1 MIICVVK
8 PTKFTSDCWN
18 VYDKQLVE
26 RNKINK
32 EKCRSVVVSSFPL
45 KDHNLGP
52 TETLKSKTL
61 LLANFVKHI
70 KKQNKTKELS
80 EPSLKRSKKKET
92 TLLPNWEFTI
102 RYRVVYTKWRT
113 VSISAQTPCLGGGL
127 VQVVSIDTE
136 RGRPNWSWLWPT
148 LWPSC

>member
-1 MIICVVK
+1 MIICVVT

-26 RNKINK
+26 RNKINT
-32 EKCRSVVVSSFPL
+32 EKCRWVVVSSFPL

-61 LLANFVKHI
+61 RLANFVKHI
-70 KKQNKTKELS
+70 KNNLC
-80 EPSLKRSKKKET
+80 EPSPKSPRRKEA
-92 TLLPNWEFTI
+92 TLLAKWEFII

-113 VSISAQTPCLGGGL
+113 LSISAQTPCLGGGL
-127 VQVVSIDTE
+127 VQVVSTDTE

-148 LWPSC
+148 LLPSC